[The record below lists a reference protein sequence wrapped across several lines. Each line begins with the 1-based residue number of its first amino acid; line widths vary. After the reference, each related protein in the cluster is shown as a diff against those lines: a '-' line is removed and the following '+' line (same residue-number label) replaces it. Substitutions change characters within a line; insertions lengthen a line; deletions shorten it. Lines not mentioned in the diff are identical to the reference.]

1 MAHDLVALLG
11 PEGVARTAD
20 LARKVDRHS
29 IDGWVKARRLL
40 RPYPGVVVLPEA
52 FADWRTRAL
61 AAVHATDG
69 VLSHT
74 SALTAWRLA
83 PQGDPVHVSVRAGR
97 RALRRPGLVVH
108 RVQELPPGLLGP
120 YPVTDLARALIDTWG
135 LAAGRDGRR
144 RLVEV
149 ARGAVI
155 TALREGRVRADEL
168 EAETAHRPGLAGRA
182 ELRRLVELVRAG
194 SHSELEIWASGRCSR
209 PPGCRGSPGS
219 TGSRCPSPPSTS
231 TPRSRSSGSRSSST
245 A

>member
-29 IDGWVKARRLL
+29 VDGWVKARRLL

-52 FADWRTRAL
+52 FADWRTPAL
-61 AAVHATDG
+61 AAVHAADG

-74 SALTAWRLA
+74 SALTVWRLA

-108 RVQELPPGLLGP
+108 RVQELTPDRLRPHPL
-120 YPVTDLARALIDTWG
+120 TDLAPAPL
-135 LAAGRDGRR
+135 
-144 RLVEV
+144 
-149 ARGAVI
+149 
-155 TALREGRVRADEL
+155 
-168 EAETAHRPGLAGRA
+168 H
-182 ELRRLVELVRAG
+182 
-194 SHSELEIWASGRCSR
+194 
-209 PPGCRGSPGS
+209 PPGGAPRRGR
-219 TGSRCPSPPSTS
+219 TG
-231 TPRSRSSGSRSSST
+231 

>member
-29 IDGWVKARRLL
+29 VDGWVKARRLL

-52 FADWRTRAL
+52 FADWRTPAL
-61 AAVHATDG
+61 AAVHAADG

-74 SALTAWRLA
+74 SALTVWRLA

-108 RVQELPPGLLGP
+108 RVQELTPDRLRAYPPAGLAPAPIHTRG
-120 YPVTDLARALIDTWG
+120 V
-135 LAAGRDGRR
+135 AAGRDRRR
-144 RLVEV
+144 RLVEM

-155 TALREGRVRADEL
+155 TALREARVRADEL
-168 EAETAHRPGLAGRA
+168 EAETARRPGLAG
-182 ELRRLVELVRAG
+182 
-194 SHSELEIWASGRCSR
+194 
-209 PPGCRGSPGS
+209 
-219 TGSRCPSPPSTS
+219 
-231 TPRSRSSGSRSSST
+231 
-245 A
+245 